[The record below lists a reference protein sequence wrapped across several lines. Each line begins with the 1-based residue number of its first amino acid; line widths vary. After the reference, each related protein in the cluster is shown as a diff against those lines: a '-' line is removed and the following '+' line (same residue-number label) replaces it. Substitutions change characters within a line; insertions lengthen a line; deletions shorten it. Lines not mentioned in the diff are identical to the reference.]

1 MAIIYFRRP
10 DFTAF
15 ADFCFKT
22 YGDRVKFWFTINE
35 PQMVASHGYGDAF
48 FPPGRCTG
56 CYFGGNSATEPYIAG
71 HHLLLSHAAA
81 VKLYREK
88 YKASD
93 HPICM
98 QFLSFILAVIDY
110 MMMHCFTVLSS
121 IVCIHHMHAHTET
134 SIVSGSSGW
143 KDWHPA

>member
-1 MAIIYFRRP
+1 MERIPFYNLQTHIYVDLIFFSDYGYHFRRP

-35 PQMVASHGYGDAF
+35 PNMVANHGYGDAF
-48 FPPGRCTG
+48 FPPARCTG
-56 CYFGGNSATEPYIAG
+56 CHFGGNSATEPYIAG
-71 HHLLLSHAAA
+71 HHLLLAHAAA

-93 HPICM
+93 HPM
-98 QFLSFILAVIDY
+98 QFLSFILY
-110 MMMHCFTVLSS
+110 S
-121 IVCIHHMHAHTET
+121 
-134 SIVSGSSGW
+134 
-143 KDWHPA
+143 